1 MSHIPLLIG
10 AAAAALACAISPGHA
25 AYFGNAPW
33 CAVVNTG
40 AGNIE
45 WDCEYASIEACRPNV
60 IAGNRGLPNKSILFA
75 RAASWWGAR
84 QAGAPPSA
92 AVLEGR
98 AAGPKVLNA
107 RTPHLLP

>member
-1 MSHIPLLIG
+1 MNRLPLLIG
-10 AAAAALACAISPGHA
+10 AAAAALNFALSRGEA

-60 IAGNRGLPNKSILFA
+60 IAGNRGFCQINPYYSPA
-75 RAASWWGAR
+75 PPY
-84 QAGAPPSA
+84 GAPH
-92 AVLEGR
+92 VKR
-98 AAGPKVLNA
+98 AH
-107 RTPHLLP
+107 RHRYQY

>member
-25 AYFGNAPW
+25 GYFGNAPW

-60 IAGNRGLPNKSILFA
+60 IAGNRGFCQINPYFSP
-75 RAASWWGAR
+75 
-84 QAGAPPSA
+84 APPHGGPHVKRAPAIGSSTKR
-92 AVLEGR
+92 LRGR
-98 AAGPKVLNA
+98 A
-107 RTPHLLP
+107 